1 MISIRSEVFFL
12 LLVCTGLAATVV
24 AQTGETR
31 VKPLP
36 TGPQTSNVDNQ
47 TSQPI
52 TPVVTECSPQA
63 GSINLVVEL
72 KGLRLGSGERES
84 AQVKAFFIQNALEI
98 PAGLDSGSWI
108 TNDILNGPQT
118 LEVIVPDEAVPGPA
132 RIVVERNGIRSAPV
146 SFTVTPWILPVIK
159 EITPMS
165 GPPGT
170 VVNIKCDNLHTSD
183 EIELTDED
191 GRIVGTFGGA
201 DSPDG
206 ADVVI
211 PDDFPEGVF
220 RIRISNPK
228 HGNQLTAPVEFVVT
242 NEALP
247 IELKPEW
254 IESVAPGQWI
264 DLQAASLDPLEHSEQ
279 TEVSLKQAGRSII
292 VTAPKPLRPHV
303 EVPTALS
310 PGDVQVQVRTWRKGR
325 PSLWSTPVE
334 LQLAEKPL
342 PPSVNGLRLEK
353 KDHDRWV
360 HLWPGPDRAKQF
372 NAAAG
377 DLIVMNGLFPVA
389 GANKLKVLL
398 VREGESIEL
407 SAFEL
412 NEDAGWFSDLGL
424 KLPGDIGSGDWQMI
438 VRAVDDR
445 TEHRVPIPIRIA
457 PK

>member
-1 MISIRSEVFFL
+1 MITIRSEVFLL
-12 LLVCTGLAATVV
+12 LLVCTGLTGTVV
-24 AQTGETR
+24 AQTGEAP
-31 VKPLP
+31 VKPP
-36 TGPQTSNVDNQ
+36 TGPQTSNVNNQ
-47 TSQPI
+47 AGKRI
-52 TPVVTECSPQA
+52 TPLVTECSPQA

-72 KGLRLGSGERES
+72 KGLRLGAGERES
-84 AQVKAFFIQNALEI
+84 AKVKAFFIQNGLEI
-98 PAGLDSGSWI
+98 PAGLDSGSWT

-118 LEVIVPDEAVPGPA
+118 LEVIVPEEVVPGPA

-146 SFTVTPWILPVIK
+146 SFKVTPWILPVIK
-159 EITPMS
+159 EITPKS

-170 VVNIKCDNLHTSD
+170 VVNIKCDNLHTTD
-183 EIELTDED
+183 EIELTDGE
-191 GRIVGTFGGA
+191 GRIVGTFEGA

-206 ADVVI
+206 ADLVI
-211 PDDFPEGVF
+211 PEDFPEGVF

-228 HGNQLTAPVEFVVT
+228 HGNNQFTAPVEFVVT

-254 IESVAPGQWI
+254 IQSVAPGQWI
-264 DLQAASLDPLEHSEQ
+264 ALQAASLEPLEYSEQ
-279 TEVSLKQAGRSII
+279 TEVSFKQAGRSII
-292 VTAPKPLRPHV
+292 VTAPKPMRPHF
-303 EVPTALS
+303 EVPAALS
-310 PGDVQVQVRTWRKGR
+310 SGDVQVQVRTWRKGR
-325 PSLWSTPVE
+325 PSLWSTPVM

-398 VREGESIEL
+398 VREGESVEL
-407 SAFEL
+407 SAIEL
-412 NEDAGWFSDLGL
+412 NEDTGWFGNLSL
-424 KLPGDIGSGDWQMI
+424 KLPGNIGSGDWQMI

-445 TEHRVPIPIRIA
+445 TEHQVPIPIRIA